1 MASALSALDVED
13 LQRRGR
19 TGDESAI
26 LELGRRVLDI
36 DFCLADSGKRYCRH
50 EHDFNE
56 LLNKLDI
63 EIPPQCP
70 HCNGWLTD
78 H

>member
-1 MASALSALDVED
+1 MASTLSALDIED

-19 TGDESAI
+19 AGDESAI
-26 LELGRRVLDI
+26 LELGRRVLDFE
-36 DFCLADSGKRYCRH
+36 FCLANSEGRYCKH
-50 EHDFNE
+50 EHDLHALE
-56 LLNKLDI
+56 VKLDI

-70 HCNGWLTD
+70 HCSGWLTD